1 MVHSFASVP
10 EFRMA
15 ALLVVDQVSLKTG
28 VLHVVAP
35 DLEKK
40 QIGNYFYPFF
50 SCLELLLRAGELQD
64 TESEASCCTGTGC
77 Y

>member
-40 QIGNYFYPFF
+40 TNRK
-50 SCLELLLRAGELQD
+50 LLL
-64 TESEASCCTGTGC
+64 SFF
-77 Y
+77 